1 MTEAILV
8 LCTCPS
14 EGVANLLASQL
25 VDQRLAACVNVIP
38 AIQSIYCG
46 QQKVEQSEECQ
57 LLIKSRRELFEPL
70 RLFLREHH
78 PYEVPELL
86 VVEVAEAGEAYLHWL
101 NQSVSANGS
110 SDESAGPVHAGD
122 GS

>member
-1 MTEAILV
+1 MTETILV

-38 AIQSIYCG
+38 AIQSIYCW

-78 PYEVPELL
+78 PYEVPEILALPVLL
-86 VVEVAEAGEAYLHWL
+86 ADADYLNWI
-101 NQSVSANGS
+101 QDVTR
-110 SDESAGPVHAGD
+110 
-122 GS
+122 

>member
-25 VDQRLAACVNVIP
+25 VAQRLAACVNVIP
-38 AIQSIYCG
+38 AIHSIYCW
-46 QQKVEQSEECQ
+46 QQKIEQSDECQ

-78 PYEVPELL
+78 PYEIPEIMAIPVLL
-86 VVEVAEAGEAYLHWL
+86 ADTDYLTWL
-101 NQSVSANGS
+101 QDVTR
-110 SDESAGPVHAGD
+110 
-122 GS
+122 

>member
-1 MTEAILV
+1 MAEAILV

-38 AIQSIYCG
+38 AIQSIYCW

-57 LLIKSRRELFEPL
+57 LRIKSRRELFERL
-70 RLFLREHH
+70 RPFLREHH
-78 PYEVPELL
+78 PYEVPEILALPVLL
-86 VVEVAEAGEAYLHWL
+86 ADADYLNWI
-101 NQSVSANGS
+101 QDVTR
-110 SDESAGPVHAGD
+110 
-122 GS
+122 